1 MTASVSVPS
10 GKALDRQESIQGVAP
25 INIRVLAIILMAA
38 LALAACSSTE
48 EGADAADPTA
58 APAGDSTDA
67 SAESTPGAAAAVPAD
82 RSEDTP
88 EAAEEPTAVTAD
100 PASAPEGVS
109 TIAPV
114 PTETP
119 EPEATTAD
127 GEYAGPTGAASL
139 VGFSIDSGID
149 ASKYAGSCE
158 GLAPEDQKA
167 TLIKIGN
174 EIFDGSTTH
183 EAELAKLHYAPDA
196 RDRRQGGIL
205 VSIEF
210 NGDEQN
216 TVHQKKFALDTVMRD
231 AFEAFYGAN
240 CSDLQEV
247 NLAARLIV
255 IGAGENG
262 PMMYS
267 LAVVYK
273 TSLKREVADT
283 VDWFQ
288 KDSLDFNEVWR
299 TLLLNTRWNRELRE
313 DPP

>member
-1 MTASVSVPS
+1 M
-10 GKALDRQESIQGVAP
+10 KF
-25 INIRVLAIILMAA
+25 RVFAFVLLAA

-48 EGADAADPTA
+48 EGSSSPTA
-58 APAGDSTDA
+58 APRGDSADA
-67 SAESTPGAAAAVPAD
+67 PAEPTAATAADAPAD
-82 RSEDTP
+82 ESEDTS
-88 EAAEEPTAVTAD
+88 EAKDEPTAVAAASESEPEETAT
-100 PASAPEGVS
+100 A
-109 TIAPV
+109 APV
-114 PTETP
+114 PTEAP
-119 EPEATTAD
+119 EPEPATAE
-127 GEYAGPTGAASL
+127 GEYIGPTGAASL
-139 VGFSIDSGID
+139 VGFNVDPGID

-158 GLAPEDQKA
+158 GLSADDQKA
-167 TLIKIGN
+167 TLVKIGN

-183 EAELAKLHYAPDA
+183 EAELAKLHYEPDA
-196 RDRRQGGIL
+196 RDRRQGGLL

-216 TVHQKKFALDTVMRD
+216 TVHQKKYALDTVMRD
-231 AFEAFYGAN
+231 AFEAFYVAN
-240 CSDLQEV
+240 CADLQEV

-283 VDWFQ
+283 VDWAD
-288 KDSLDFNEVWR
+288 KDNLDFNEVWR

>member
-1 MTASVSVPS
+1 M
-10 GKALDRQESIQGVAP
+10 
-25 INIRVLAIILMAA
+25 NIRVLAIILLAA

-48 EGADAADPTA
+48 EKSSSPAA
-58 APAGDSTDA
+58 APVADSEGL
-67 SAESTPGAAAAVPAD
+67 SV
-82 RSEDTP
+82 
-88 EAAEEPTAVTAD
+88 EPTAVPEAD
-100 PASAPEGVS
+100 VPDDELEDASEATDEPIAVVAASGSEPEESATVAPAPTEAPES
-109 TIAPV
+109 
-114 PTETP
+114 
-119 EPEATTAD
+119 EPAKAE

-139 VGFSIDSGID
+139 VGFNVDSGID
-149 ASKYAGSCE
+149 SSKYAGSCE
-158 GLAPEDQKA
+158 GLAIEDQKA
-167 TLIKIGN
+167 TLVRIGN

-205 VSIEF
+205 LSIEF

-240 CSDLQEV
+240 CADLQEV
-247 NLAARLIV
+247 NLAARLVV

-283 VDWFQ
+283 VEWAG
-288 KDSLDFNEVWR
+288 KDDLDFNEVWR